1 MSRACIACISTENAA
16 RVASKPSAAT
26 QTLVLSCKQHAAY
39 LGEQGAVLR
48 LQVECLAR
56 SHGDRAK
63 IKGGVLQ
70 MMKQTAAC
78 EHLLAADMPPRA
90 QVHRALNPAPDKTAA
105 TVTLHLR
112 RALFALHLLWPRQL
126 WLAATGF
133 RCPHPETC

>member
-1 MSRACIACISTENAA
+1 
-16 RVASKPSAAT
+16 
-26 QTLVLSCKQHAAY
+26 VLSCKQHAAY

-78 EHLLAADMPPRA
+78 EHLLVADMPLQA
-90 QVHRALNPAPDKTAA
+90 QVHRASAVRT
-105 TVTLHLR
+105 
-112 RALFALHLLWPRQL
+112 
-126 WLAATGF
+126 
-133 RCPHPETC
+133 